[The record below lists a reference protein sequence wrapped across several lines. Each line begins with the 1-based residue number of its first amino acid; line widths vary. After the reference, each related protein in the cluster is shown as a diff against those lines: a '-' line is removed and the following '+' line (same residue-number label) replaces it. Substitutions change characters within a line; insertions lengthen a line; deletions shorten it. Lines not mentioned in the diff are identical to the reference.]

1 MKRIALLSLGLI
13 AAVPALA
20 IDMPPPAPIKS
31 IDLIP
36 DSFVRIGQ
44 GINAAYRLTTM
55 AGQISEIW
63 IHANCQ
69 TQDKTLLFINAGP
82 GTGLRVYSTDSIDR
96 YTPGSPFE
104 PDADSPF
111 MTQSGLNLCQQNIAE
126 PSWAGVASETGSDAK
141 RYVDVSNSRRKGEM
155 LQARLA
161 TDYNEIQFDK
171 KYAAPYSIK
180 IDDVMLDCGKMV
192 GKSLAT
198 FSLDNQ
204 GWLTDERI
212 EQGSDFTALS
222 PDMEPVAKALCA
234 AGDLSHYEGTGT
246 LILRDK
252 AVAGSVPVRPDLEH
266 NTPLA
271 LQSFAIPAD
280 ITQAIADIFADPR
293 QKPAFRSI
301 SYTQSGPE
309 KEGPGLMAR
318 IDAQPDGTTLT
329 IMKMTI
335 GDAVFYSQ
343 YQRLFNIVDIKK
355 WEIMSDAP
363 WVSKTLDNRI
373 TLPLSP
379 GGVYSSHSQI
389 ADGDKPE
396 TVKSLSQN
404 CVAGKEWRNAAELN
418 IRFPGRYLAFI
429 CSQDLGDGRAASS
442 DYAYL
447 EALKVFIRMGYQ
459 DNGQAKR
466 FTFTDVDVT
475 R

>member
-13 AAVPALA
+13 VAVPALA

-31 IDLIP
+31 IAPIP

-82 GTGLRVYSTDSIDR
+82 GTGLRVYSTNSIDR
-96 YTPGSPFE
+96 YAPGSPFE
-104 PDADSPF
+104 PDADSLF
-111 MTQSGLNLCQQNIAE
+111 MTQSDLKLCQQSIAE
-126 PSWAGVASETGSDAK
+126 PSWAGVASATKPGAN
-141 RYVDVSNSRRKGEM
+141 RYVDINSSHREGAM
-155 LQARLA
+155 LKVRLA
-161 TDYNEIQFDK
+161 TDYDEIQFEK

-180 IDDVMLDCGKMV
+180 IDDVILNCDKMA
-192 GKSLAT
+192 GRSLAS
-198 FSLDNQ
+198 FLLDNQ
-204 GWLTDERI
+204 GRVTDEHR
-212 EQGSDFTALS
+212 EQDPEMTPLS
-222 PDMEPVAKALCA
+222 NEMKSVAKALCA

-252 AVAGSVPVRPDLEH
+252 AAAGAPPVYPDLEH
-266 NTPLA
+266 NTPSA
-271 LQSFAIPAD
+271 LQQFALPAE
-280 ITQAIADIFADPR
+280 ITRMIAHTFDDPQ

-301 SYTQSGPE
+301 SYTQSGPDGN
-309 KEGPGLMAR
+309 GPGLMAK

-335 GDAVFYSQ
+335 GEAVFYSQ
-343 YQRLFNIVDIKK
+343 YQRLFNIVDVKK

-373 TLPLSP
+373 TLPLSL
-379 GGVYSSHSQI
+379 GRAYSSDSQI
-389 ADGDKPE
+389 ASEDKPDMI
-396 TVKSLSQN
+396 KSLSQH
-404 CVAGKEWRNAAELN
+404 CVAGKEWRNAAELSPS
-418 IRFPGRYLAFI
+418 FPGRYLAFI
-429 CSQDLGDGRAASS
+429 CRQDLGDGRDASS

-447 EALKVFIRMGYQ
+447 EALNVFIRMGYQ
-459 DNGQAKR
+459 DNGQTKR
-466 FTFTDVDVT
+466 FTFTDVDVK